1 MLVVGAYAPAWCRLR
16 PWSYWKAPLSLSVTA
31 AFAIVEN
38 KMLAF
43 IRRFLL
49 HYPLGRVPSL
59 RNAWRAAQP

>member
-1 MLVVGAYAPAWCRLR
+1 MLVAGPRSRRGAGLR
-16 PWSYWKAPLSLSVTA
+16 PWPYWKAPLSIWVTA